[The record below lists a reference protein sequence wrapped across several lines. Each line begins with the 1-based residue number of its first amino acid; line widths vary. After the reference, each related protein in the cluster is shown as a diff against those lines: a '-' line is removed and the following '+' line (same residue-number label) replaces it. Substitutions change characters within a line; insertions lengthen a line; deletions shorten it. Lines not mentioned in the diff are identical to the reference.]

1 MTTTASKKESPTGMG
16 EAGKAATYR
25 GRLSSIGNT
34 LNELTIVVA
43 FAVISLYLALTT
55 PTFLTTANMLS
66 ILLATSLI
74 GIVAVGETFVII
86 TAGIDLS
93 VGSVVAFSGVMAGL
107 ALEAH
112 WSVPVAVATGIG
124 IGVLCGVFN
133 AVAITILG
141 MNPFI
146 VTLAVL
152 AMARGLAFIVT
163 SGNTVFGFPDAFDN
177 IGGGNWGIMPIAA
190 LITLG
195 TFLVAWIVLSR
206 TVFGARIYAVGGNR
220 DAARLAGIPVGWTLA
235 AAYIISGAL
244 AGLGGVVLAGRLELG
259 PADRRRGPRAQR
271 HRRRGDRRR
280 QPLRR
285 QGLDARHPSGRAHHR
300 PHQQRPDAEKRPA
313 LLGAVHPGG
322 GDLRRRAPGQPEPEA
337 ARGLRGE
344 PGSLDHHGPARDPPL
359 TLSAMWQPRASERRR
374 VGATRRGTGGS
385 PHPRG

>member
-1 MTTTASKKESPTGMG
+1 MA
-16 EAGKAATYR
+16 EAGRAATYR

-43 FAVISLYLALTT
+43 FVAISLYLALTT

-112 WSVPVAVATGIG
+112 WSVPVAVGVGIG

-133 AVAITILG
+133 AVAITLLS

-195 TFLVAWIVLSR
+195 TFLVAWIILSR
-206 TVFGARIYAVGGNR
+206 TVFGARVYAVGGNR

-235 AAYIISGAL
+235 AVYIISGAL
-244 AGLGGVVLAGRLELG
+244 AGLGGVVLAGRLDSAQPIAAEGLELNAIAAVVIG
-259 PADRRRGPRAQR
+259 GASLFGGKGSMLGTLLGVLIIGLINNGLTLKNVQPFWVQFIQGAVIFGAVLLDSLNQKRRG
-271 HRRRGDRRR
+271 
-280 QPLRR
+280 
-285 QGLDARHPSGRAHHR
+285 
-300 PHQQRPDAEKRPA
+300 
-313 LLGAVHPGG
+313 V
-322 GDLRRRAPGQPEPEA
+322 
-337 ARGLRGE
+337 
-344 PGSLDHHGPARDPPL
+344 
-359 TLSAMWQPRASERRR
+359 
-374 VGATRRGTGGS
+374 
-385 PHPRG
+385 

>member
-16 EAGKAATYR
+16 EAGKAAAYR

-244 AGLGGVVLAGRLELG
+244 AGLGGVVLAGRLDSAQPIAAEGLELNAIAAVVIG
-259 PADRRRGPRAQR
+259 GASLFGGKGSMLGTLLGVLIIGLINNGLTLKNVQPFWVQFIQGAVIFGAVLLDSLNQKRRG
-271 HRRRGDRRR
+271 
-280 QPLRR
+280 
-285 QGLDARHPSGRAHHR
+285 
-300 PHQQRPDAEKRPA
+300 
-313 LLGAVHPGG
+313 V
-322 GDLRRRAPGQPEPEA
+322 
-337 ARGLRGE
+337 
-344 PGSLDHHGPARDPPL
+344 
-359 TLSAMWQPRASERRR
+359 
-374 VGATRRGTGGS
+374 
-385 PHPRG
+385 